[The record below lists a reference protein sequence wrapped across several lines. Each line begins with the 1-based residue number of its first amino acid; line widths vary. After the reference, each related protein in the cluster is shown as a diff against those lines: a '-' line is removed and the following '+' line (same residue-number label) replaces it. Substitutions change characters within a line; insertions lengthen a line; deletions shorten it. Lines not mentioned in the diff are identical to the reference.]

1 MLSKKK
7 RTTALTS
14 PVAPSVS
21 VIPPPFLVRTGRKKT
36 GGAVLSI
43 FAFAHGL
50 IFILRI
56 ADMIRLDLGAR
67 MVLGWFFRWVVAL
80 SSSLLECKNTT
91 AWDGKIDGKKSNHPN
106 INGCHVSFDVA
117 QSKKTCPAIDI
128 VNILEML
135 VLPASAYLRECSCS
149 QYTGEIATLLCSFTS
164 GPLCICMFFAWHL
177 YLLGKRDENL
187 ELRSPPRARSNA
199 STSAPAEKFQL
210 LFTYWKRGWLLNF
223 YIWAFWP

>member
-67 MVLGWFFRWVVAL
+67 MVLGWFFPWVVAL
-80 SSSLLECKNTT
+80 ISSLLESKNKI
-91 AWDGKIDGKKSNHPN
+91 AGDGKIDGKKSNHPN

-117 QSKKTCPAIDI
+117 QSKKTCPADRYSQHSWDAGFASIRL
-128 VNILEML
+128 LE
-135 VLPASAYLRECSCS
+135 R
-149 QYTGEIATLLCSFTS
+149 
-164 GPLCICMFFAWHL
+164 MFLFAIHRWD
-177 YLLGKRDENL
+177 RN
-187 ELRSPPRARSNA
+187 SPM
-199 STSAPAEKFQL
+199 FL
-210 LFTYWKRGWLLNF
+210 H
-223 YIWAFWP
+223 